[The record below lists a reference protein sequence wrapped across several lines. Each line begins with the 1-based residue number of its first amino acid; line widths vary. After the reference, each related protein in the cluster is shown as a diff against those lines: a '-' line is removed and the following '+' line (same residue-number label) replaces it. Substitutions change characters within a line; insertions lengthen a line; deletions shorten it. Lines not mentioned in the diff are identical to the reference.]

1 MGEITVAPVGNRAE
15 RKQFVDLAY
24 RLNAGDPNWVPPL
37 RAEAAEMVDPAKN
50 HVTLSILLLG

>member
-37 RAEAAEMVDPAKN
+37 RGC
-50 HVTLSILLLG
+50 T